1 MAFDPAYE
9 DFRRL
14 ALAHHDPALDADP
27 YEQTRK
33 AMAFSQQFSWGNDAL
48 AVSDTDRAFHLGSE
62 AAVIIDEELPFLPES
77 EGAIAAAD
85 AQRLL
90 EEALQLDE
98 HCFDARRMLHAQTSP
113 TMDDHIHFLTDRIA
127 DVERVCWERADR
139 LSRNVSATDPLLFER
154 VSLELAPLL
163 RWIQSAA
170 ELNLL
175 GGRYRK
181 AYDLARRAI
190 EIDRADMAD
199 SRYTAVLALAKLGD
213 EDELE
218 AFVRWVAPELGDAA
232 RDDAWIRFAR
242 MALAWQND
250 RLDEASSHIDWILAT
265 YPHAASAL
273 TLQSELPE
281 PMFARLACDPY
292 SNDEIVLAVS
302 EATVLLQESADES
315 GRGPFGTFVAEH
327 PGVRAAYS
335 RELEF
340 YGESSEEVG
349 GDDGEEA

>member
-14 ALAHHDPALDADP
+14 AIAYHDPTMDSDP

-48 AVSDTDRAFHLGSE
+48 ARSDTDRAFHLACE
-62 AAVIIDEELPFLPES
+62 AAMIIDEELPFLPES
-77 EGAIAAAD
+77 EGALAAAD

-90 EEALQLDE
+90 EEALSLDE
-98 HCFDARRMLHAQTSP
+98 YCFDARRMLHAQTSP
-113 TMDDHIHFLTDRIA
+113 IMDDHIHYLMERMDE
-127 DVERVCWERADR
+127 VERVCWERADR
-139 LSRNVSATDPLLFER
+139 LTRNVSAKDPVFFER
-154 VSLELAPLL
+154 MSLELAPYL
-163 RWIQSAA
+163 RWVQGAA

-190 EIDRADMAD
+190 EIDREDLAD
-199 SRYTAVLALAKLGD
+199 SRFTAVLALAKLGD

-218 AFVRWVAPELGDAA
+218 AFVQWVVPELGEAA
-232 RDDAWIRFAR
+232 RDDAWIRLAR

-250 RLDEASSHIDWILAT
+250 RLEEASAHIDWILAT

-281 PMFARLACDPY
+281 PMFARLDCDPY
-292 SNDEIVLAVS
+292 SNDELVLAVS
-302 EATVLLQESADES
+302 EATVLLQECADES
-315 GRGPFGTFVAEH
+315 GRGPLGTFVAEH
-327 PGVRAAYS
+327 PGVRAAYH

-340 YGESSEEVG
+340 YGESGEEI
-349 GDDGEEA
+349 GDEEGEEA

>member
-14 ALAHHDPALDADP
+14 AIAHHDPAMDADP

-48 AVSDTDRAFHLGSE
+48 ALSDTDRAFHLTCE
-62 AAVIIDEELPFLPES
+62 AAIIVDEELPFLPES
-77 EGAIAAAD
+77 EGAVRAAD

-90 EEALQLDE
+90 EEALSLDE
-98 HCFDARRMLHAQTSP
+98 HCFDARRMLHAQTSAI
-113 TMDDHIHFLTDRIA
+113 MDDHIHFLEDHV
-127 DVERVCWERADR
+127 DEVEKTCWERADR
-139 LSRNVSATDPLLFER
+139 LTRNVSASDPVFFER
-154 VSLELAPLL
+154 VSLELAPYQ
-163 RWIQSAA
+163 RWLQSTA
-170 ELNLL
+170 ELSLL

-181 AYDLARRAI
+181 AYNIARRSI
-190 EIDRADMAD
+190 EIDRSDMAD
-199 SRYTAVLALAKLGD
+199 SRFTAVLALAKLGD

-218 AFVRWVAPELGDAA
+218 AFVQWVVPELGDAA
-232 RDDAWIRFAR
+232 RDDAWIRLAR

-250 RLDEASSHIDWILAT
+250 RLEEAASHLDWILAM

-292 SNDEIVLAVS
+292 SNDELVLAVS
-302 EATVLLQESADES
+302 EAAVLLQESADES
-315 GRGPFGTFVAEH
+315 GRGPLGAFVAEH
-327 PGVRAAYS
+327 PGVRSAYS

-340 YGESSEEVG
+340 YGERGEEM
-349 GDDGEEA
+349 DEEDGEEA